1 MIDKALGEKLRIAR
15 EAKGITFEEASQR
28 TRMRAALIQALESG
42 NLAAFPNPAYAKNFL
57 LLYGKYLG
65 VDVSEMACG
74 IDTEHNVTVKNYQ
87 YLAHTKDTTQGPA
100 KRSDFARVHSLPS
113 WGPVIGVALIAA
125 VGIFGSMLWLNM
137 RRIDDAA
144 VAPLPAKVEA
154 KTAVEQIVA
163 PAPVQEPAPSAV
175 VATQAPTA
183 GKAPEPIVA
192 TQADTL
198 PPQPTVTKIDG
209 IEVRTAK
216 VLSPVARLS
225 TSDVDVLAK
234 IDATDPATAPQTPPP
249 LTDLTP
255 LDSGEDEEESPLAK
269 DPNTVEIEPLKK
281 TWIVIRTA
289 PGAAPIFEDYL
300 YPSARAM
307 RLPAGKYII
316 EARDADA
323 IEIRKSGRAI
333 AYTAGGLRVE

>member
-1 MIDKALGEKLRIAR
+1 MNDKASGEKLRTAR
-15 EAKGITFEEASQR
+15 EEKGITLEEASKR

-65 VDVSEMACG
+65 VDVSAFAGG

-125 VGIFGSMLWLNM
+125 AGVFGSMLWLNM
-137 RRIDDAA
+137 RRIDDNAA
-144 VAPLPAKVEA
+144 APQPAKAEA
-154 KTAVEQIVA
+154 KSAVEQISA
-163 PAPVQEPAPSAV
+163 PAQIAEKP
-175 VATQAPTA
+175 
-183 GKAPEPIVA
+183 PEPPAVA
-192 TQADTL
+192 KVEEAPPL
-198 PPQPTVTKIDG
+198 PAVTKIDG
-209 IEVRTAK
+209 IEVRPAK
-216 VLSPVARLS
+216 VISPVARLS
-225 TSDVDVLAK
+225 SSDGDVLAK
-234 IDATDPATAPQTPPP
+234 IDASEPATAPQTPPP

-255 LDSGEDEEESPLAK
+255 LDTAEDEEESPLAK
-269 DPNTVEIEPLKK
+269 DPDTIEIEPLKK

-289 PGAAPIFEDYL
+289 PGAVPIFEDYL

-316 EARDADA
+316 EAREADA
-323 IEIRKSGRAI
+323 IEIRKSGRTI
-333 AYTAGGLRVE
+333 AYTAGVLRVE